1 MKIQQ
6 LRYLV
11 EVSKQGLN
19 LSVAAEKLHTSQPGI
34 SKQIRLLEDELGVEI
49 FVRNGKRVVAI
60 TPPGAAILEIAE
72 RILHETENLKQAAED
87 FSNQDAGTLTI
98 ATTHTQARYAL
109 PAVIKQFS
117 QRYPRVKLGLKI
129 GRAHV

>member
-49 FVRNGKRVVAI
+49 FVRNGNGLSRLRRRARRFWKLPNASCTKPKTSSRQ
-60 TPPGAAILEIAE
+60 P
-72 RILHETENLKQAAED
+72 RIFQ
-87 FSNQDAGTLTI
+87 I
-98 ATTHTQARYAL
+98 RTQAR
-109 PAVIKQFS
+109 
-117 QRYPRVKLGLKI
+117 
-129 GRAHV
+129 